1 MRESLDLPPVVV
13 FADNDGD
20 GASRLKVEL
29 TPLEGRVIGALIEK
43 EITTPDQYPLSLNA
57 LVNACNQKSNRD
69 PVLELDEE
77 TVQATVDA
85 LKKKYLVAE
94 KSGFGSRVPKF
105 HHRFFNH
112 EFGEFRFDPRQ
123 TAIVCELLL
132 RGPQTPGELR
142 GRAQRL
148 AKFAEVAEVEAT
160 LQELMASEHGPFVT
174 RLAREPGRRESRY
187 AQLLTGE
194 IDVQTAMAPLPEV
207 TAESRGSTGE
217 RLRGL
222 EATVE
227 ALSREVESLRQA
239 VDKLSTTGGDEH
251 R

>member
-1 MRESLDLPPVVV
+1 M
-13 FADNDGD
+13 
-20 GASRLKVEL
+20 KVEL

-57 LVNACNQKSNRD
+57 LLNACNQKSNRD
-69 PVLELDEE
+69 PVLKLDEE

-112 EFGEFRFDPRQ
+112 EFGDFRFDPRQ

-148 AKFAEVAEVEAT
+148 AKFADVAEVEAT
-160 LQELMASEHGPFVT
+160 LQELMASEHGPFVI

-194 IDVQTAMAPLPEV
+194 IDVQTAVPPLPEV
-207 TAESRGSTGE
+207 TTESRGSTGE

>member
-1 MRESLDLPPVVV
+1 M
-13 FADNDGD
+13 
-20 GASRLKVEL
+20 KVEL
-29 TPLEGRVIGALIEK
+29 TPLEGRVVGALIEK

-69 PVLELDEE
+69 PVMQLDEE

-85 LKKKYLVAE
+85 LKKKHLVVE

-105 HHRFFNH
+105 QHRFFNH
-112 EFGEFRFDPRQ
+112 ELGDFRFDARQ
-123 TAIVCELLL
+123 TAVMCELML

-148 AKFAEVAEVEAT
+148 AKFADVAELEAT
-160 LQELMASEHGPFVT
+160 LQALMTSGHGPFVA

-194 IDVQTAMAPLPEV
+194 IDAQTAAPAPIGAP
-207 TAESRGSTGE
+207 AESKGSTSE
-217 RLRGL
+217 RLSAL
-222 EATVE
+222 ESTVE
-227 ALSREVESLRQA
+227 ALSREVESLREA
-239 VDKLSTTGGDEH
+239 VDKLTTTPVDEQH
-251 R
+251 

>member
-1 MRESLDLPPVVV
+1 M
-13 FADNDGD
+13 
-20 GASRLKVEL
+20 KVEL
-29 TPLEGRVIGALIEK
+29 TPLEGRVVGALIEK

-69 PVLELDEE
+69 PVMQLDEE

-85 LKKKYLVAE
+85 LKKKHLVVE

-105 HHRFFNH
+105 QHRFFNH
-112 EFGEFRFDPRQ
+112 ELGDFRFDARQ
-123 TAIVCELLL
+123 TAVMCELML

-148 AKFAEVAEVEAT
+148 AKFADVAELEAT
-160 LQELMASEHGPFVT
+160 LQALMTSGHGPFVA

-194 IDVQTAMAPLPEV
+194 IDAQTAAPAPIGAQ
-207 TAESRGSTGE
+207 AESKGSTSE
-217 RLRGL
+217 RLSAL
-222 EATVE
+222 ESTVE
-227 ALSREVESLRQA
+227 ALSREVESLREA
-239 VDKLSTTGGDEH
+239 VDKLTTTPVDEQH
-251 R
+251 